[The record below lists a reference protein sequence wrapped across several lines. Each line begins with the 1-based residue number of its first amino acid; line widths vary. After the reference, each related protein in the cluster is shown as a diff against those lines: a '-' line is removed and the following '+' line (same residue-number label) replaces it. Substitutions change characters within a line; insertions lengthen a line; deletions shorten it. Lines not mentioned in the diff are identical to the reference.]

1 MNHPAPGPAAPGLN
15 DASGIGPPLHFRY
28 HPDPVR
34 SGSVVPS
41 SNTCRLCDQARGW
54 LYAGPVYA
62 EEQGLED
69 AICPWCIADGSAHRA
84 FDATFVDCE
93 AFADELPAAVVDSI
107 TGRTPGYAAWQGEH
121 WPVCCGDATAFIE
134 PMGAR
139 EVSAAGA
146 ETLALVLEHVIDV
159 LGLERGPAA
168 RTLQALSRD
177 GSPTAYRFE
186 CLACGRKHFHID
198 GL

>member
-1 MNHPAPGPAAPGLN
+1 MTLSSPTDAPGLA
-15 DASGIGPPLHFRY
+15 DATATGATLHFRY

-34 SGSVVPS
+34 SGSVRPS
-41 SNTCRLCDQARGW
+41 LKPCRLCGQVRGW

-62 EEQGLED
+62 EACDLED
-69 AICPWCIADGSAHRA
+69 ALCPWCIADGSAHRA

-93 AFADELPAAVVDSI
+93 ALADDVPPDVMARVTE
-107 TGRTPGYAAWQGEH
+107 RTPGYAAWQGEH

-134 PMGAR
+134 PLGA
-139 EVSAAGA
+139 EGVSAAGA
-146 ETLALVLEHVIDV
+146 EALAQVLDHVIEV
-159 LGLERGPAA
+159 LGLERAQA
-168 RTLQALSRD
+168 EDTLQALRRD

-186 CLACGRKHFHID
+186 CLACGRTHFHVD